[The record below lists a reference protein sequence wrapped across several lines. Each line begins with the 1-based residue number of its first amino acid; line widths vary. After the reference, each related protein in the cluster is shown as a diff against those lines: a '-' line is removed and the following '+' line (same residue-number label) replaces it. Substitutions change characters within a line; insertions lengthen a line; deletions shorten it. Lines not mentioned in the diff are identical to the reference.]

1 MCNIIN
7 ILRVCACVVLFKS
20 SDIECAFK
28 MRVEDLWSGLAALG
42 WFVSIVGC
50 HTPGSELESVRY
62 GPSEERFGSDTY
74 TVASINITYK
84 DEHGEVYTETSESG
98 KYGEGYIGSSRG
110 MAVHVRGK
118 GPDGERDHT
127 GCTWPLLSAAA
138 PTEPLPRE
146 PWIAVIR
153 RGSCNFEIKVQNAW
167 RANASAVLIYNDR
180 DTTVLEK
187 MKLSTDNGRNISAV
201 FTYRWKGEEIT
212 RLVDNG
218 TRVMIGVIKGRT
230 YTHINSN
237 INNASEAGTIY
248 STSVL
253 FVSISFIVLMVISL
267 AWLVFYYIQ
276 RFRYIHA
283 KDRMSKRLCCAA
295 KKALSKIPVKS
306 LKTDDR
312 EVQGDGECCAICIE
326 PYKVSETLRS
336 LPCRHDFH
344 KNCIDP
350 WLLEHRTCPMCKM
363 DILKYYGFV
372 FTGSQESILQLEV
385 EEARTSLSPGR
396 NRHPLTLLTSDN
408 SYEEASSERSSRA
421 ASPDHLVPARTDP
434 PPDRSCGGSPTHS
447 QRDECSREDAASV
460 SSRSSPHD

>member
-1 MCNIIN
+1 
-7 ILRVCACVVLFKS
+7 
-20 SDIECAFK
+20 
-28 MRVEDLWSGLAALG
+28 MRGLWSHLAALG
-42 WFVSIVGC
+42 WVVSLVGC

-62 GPSEERFGSDTY
+62 GPTDDRFISDTY
-74 TVASINITYK
+74 TVANINITYR
-84 DEHGEVYTETSESG
+84 DEHGEVYTETSEDPRQLFMSLRRAGLHSSGVFLSG

-110 MAVHVRGK
+110 IAVHVRSK
-118 GPDGERDHT
+118 DAEKDHT
-127 GCTWPLLSAAA
+127 GCQWPLLSTAA
-138 PTEPLPRE
+138 PNDPLPSE

-167 RANASAVLIYNDR
+167 RANATAVLIYNDR
-180 DTTVLEK
+180 DTTNLEK

-201 FTYRWKGEEIT
+201 FTYKWKGEEIA

-218 TRVMIGVIKGRT
+218 TRVTIGIIKGRT
-230 YTHINSN
+230 FAHVSNN
-237 INNASEAGTIY
+237 INK
-248 STSVL
+248 TSVL

-283 KDRMSKRLCCAA
+283 KDRLSKRLCCAA
-295 KKALSKIPVKS
+295 KKALSKIPLKS

-385 EEARTSLSPGR
+385 EEARSRALSPAR

-408 SYEEASSERSSRA
+408 SYEEAGSERSSRA
-421 ASPDHLVPARTDP
+421 SSPDELVPSLPRPCDTPRHHLAS
-434 PPDRSCGGSPTHS
+434 RSCTSSPSGS
-447 QRDECSREDAASV
+447 QRAESSRQDAATTSSV
-460 SSRSSPHD
+460 QE

>member
-1 MCNIIN
+1 
-7 ILRVCACVVLFKS
+7 
-20 SDIECAFK
+20 
-28 MRVEDLWSGLAALG
+28 MRVEFWSSLAAIS
-42 WFVSIVGC
+42 WFAAFVGC
-50 HTPGSELESVRY
+50 HTPSSELESGRY
-62 GPSEERFGSDTY
+62 GGDERFMGSSDTF
-74 TVASINITYK
+74 TVVNINITYE
-84 DEHGEVYTETSESG
+84 DEHGEIYTEISECG
-98 KYGEGYIGSSRG
+98 KYGEGYIGAARG
-110 MAVHVRGK
+110 VAVHVRGK
-118 GPDGERDHT
+118 GPGGERDHT
-127 GCTWPLLSAAA
+127 GCTWPLLSVAD
-138 PTEPLPRE
+138 PDGPLPTE

-153 RGSCNFEIKVQNAW
+153 RGSCNFQIKVHNAW

-187 MKLSTDNGRNISAV
+187 MKLDTDNGRNISAV
-201 FTYRWKGEEIT
+201 FTYKWKGEEIA
-212 RLVDNG
+212 RLIDNG
-218 TRVMIGVIKGRT
+218 TRVMIGIVRGRT
-230 YTHINSN
+230 FTNISNN
-237 INNASEAGTIY
+237 INK
-248 STSVL
+248 TSVL

-283 KDRMSKRLCCAA
+283 KDRLS
-295 KKALSKIPVKS
+295 ALSKIPVKS

-385 EEARTSLSPGR
+385 EEARSRALSPAR

-408 SYEEASSERSSRA
+408 SYEEAGSERSSRA
-421 ASPDHLVPARTDP
+421 SSPDELVPSLPSHHPALTSTHCSQTT
-434 PPDRSCGGSPTHS
+434 RSCSVTPPGSPEASASGSSS
-447 QRDECSREDAASV
+447 QQN
-460 SSRSSPHD
+460 

>member
-1 MCNIIN
+1 MKTRDSQKRIGINNNQADVLYNCIIVVSHKTTYEGPIYEVFLTR
-7 ILRVCACVVLFKS
+7 ILILPNKEA
-20 SDIECAFK
+20 
-28 MRVEDLWSGLAALG
+28 
-42 WFVSIVGC
+42 
-50 HTPGSELESVRY
+50 
-62 GPSEERFGSDTY
+62 
-74 TVASINITYK
+74 
-84 DEHGEVYTETSESG
+84 EVKSG
-98 KYGEGYIGSSRG
+98 KYGEGYVGSSRG
-110 MAVHVRGK
+110 VAVHVRAS
-118 GPDGERDHT
+118 GPDGERDHS
-127 GCTWPLLSAAA
+127 GCKWPLLSVAA
-138 PTEPLPRE
+138 PTEPLPSE

-180 DTTVLEK
+180 DATSLEK
-187 MKLSTDNGRNISAV
+187 MKLSTDKRNISAV
-201 FTYRWKGEEIT
+201 FTYKWKGEEIT

-218 TRVMIGVIKGRT
+218 TRVMIAIIKGRT
-230 YTHINSN
+230 FTHINNN
-237 INNASEAGTIY
+237 INK
-248 STSVL
+248 TSVL

-283 KDRMSKRLCCAA
+283 KDRLSKRLCYAA
-295 KKALSKIPVKS
+295 KKALSKIPTKS

-385 EEARTSLSPGR
+385 EEARSRALSPAR
-396 NRHPLTLLTSDN
+396 SRHPLTLLTSDN
-408 SYEEASSERSSRA
+408 SYSAGSERSSRA
-421 ASPDHLVPARTDP
+421 SSPDELAPALPAPPHRSCTASPSGEPRA
-434 PPDRSCGGSPTHS
+434 
-447 QRDECSREDAASV
+447 ECSRQDTSV
-460 SSRSSPHD
+460 SSTSDAHD

>member
-1 MCNIIN
+1 MRAD
-7 ILRVCACVVLFKS
+7 LLS
-20 SDIECAFK
+20 S
-28 MRVEDLWSGLAALG
+28 LALG
-42 WFVSIVGC
+42 WVVSLVGC

-62 GPSEERFGSDTY
+62 GPTDERLSDTY
-74 TVASINITYK
+74 TVANINITYK
-84 DEHGEVYTETSESG
+84 DEHGTVFSEISESG
-98 KYGEGYIGSSRG
+98 KYGEGYISSSRG
-110 MAVHVRGK
+110 VAVHIRAK
-118 GPDGERDHT
+118 GPGGDRDHT
-127 GCTWPLLSAAA
+127 GCTWPLLSVLA
-138 PTEPLPRE
+138 PYETMPEE
-146 PWIAVIR
+146 PWIAVVR

-167 RANASAVLIYNDR
+167 RANATAVLIYNDR
-180 DTTVLEK
+180 DTTMLEK

-201 FTYRWKGEEIT
+201 FTYKWKGEEIT
-212 RLVDNG
+212 RLIDNG
-218 TRVMIGVIKGRT
+218 TRVMISIIKGRT
-230 YTHINSN
+230 FAHVSNSINK
-237 INNASEAGTIY
+237 
-248 STSVL
+248 TSVL

-283 KDRMSKRLCCAA
+283 KDRLSKRLCCAA
-295 KKALSKIPVKS
+295 KKALSKIPVRS

-385 EEARTSLSPGR
+385 EEARSRALSPAR

-408 SYEEASSERSSRA
+408 SYEEAEAEAEAGSERSSRA
-421 ASPDHLVPARTDP
+421 SSPDELVPSLRPCEP
-434 PPDRSCGGSPTHS
+434 PHHHNRPSTSTPNGSPRAET
-447 QRDECSREDAASV
+447 SRQEVASV
-460 SSRSSPHD
+460 STLSNSQE

>member
-1 MCNIIN
+1 
-7 ILRVCACVVLFKS
+7 
-20 SDIECAFK
+20 
-28 MRVEDLWSGLAALG
+28 MRVSLWSRVAALG
-42 WFVSIVGC
+42 WMVSLVGC

-62 GPSEERFGSDTY
+62 GPTDEHFVSDTY
-74 TVASINITYK
+74 TVANINITYR
-84 DEHGEVYTETSESG
+84 DEHGEEYTETSESG

-110 MAVHVRGK
+110 VAVHVRAK
-118 GPDGERDHT
+118 GEGGEKDHT
-127 GCTWPLLSAAA
+127 GCTWPLVSVFNPNDPL
-138 PTEPLPRE
+138 PTEP
-146 PWIAVIR
+146 WVAVIR

-180 DTTVLEK
+180 DTTLLEK
-187 MKLSTDNGRNISAV
+187 MKLSTENGRNISAV
-201 FTYRWKGEEIT
+201 FTYKWKGEEIA

-218 TRVMIGVIKGRT
+218 TRVMIGIIKGRT
-230 YTHINSN
+230 FAHVSTSINK
-237 INNASEAGTIY
+237 
-248 STSVL
+248 TSVL

-283 KDRMSKRLCCAA
+283 KDRLSKRLCCAA

-306 LKTDDR
+306 LKTEDR

-336 LPCRHDFH
+336 LPCRHEFH

-385 EEARTSLSPGR
+385 EEARSRALSPAR

-408 SYEEASSERSSRA
+408 SYEEAGSERSSRA
-421 ASPDHLVPARTDP
+421 SSPDELVPSLPRGNRDNR
-434 PPDRSCGGSPTHS
+434 DNRSCASSPTDS
-447 QRDECSREDAASV
+447 PRADSTRQEATAG
-460 SSRSSPHD
+460 SSSSDP

>member
-1 MCNIIN
+1 
-7 ILRVCACVVLFKS
+7 
-20 SDIECAFK
+20 
-28 MRVEDLWSGLAALG
+28 MRADLWSSVATIG
-42 WFVSIVGC
+42 WVVSIVGC
-50 HTPGSELESVRY
+50 HTPGTELESVRY
-62 GPSEERFGSDTY
+62 GPTEDRFGSDTY
-74 TVASINITYK
+74 TVANINITYE
-84 DEHGEVYTETSESG
+84 DEHGVLYTETSESG

-110 MAVHVRGK
+110 MAVHIRAK
-118 GPDGERDHT
+118 GAEGERDHT
-127 GCTWPLLSAAA
+127 GCTWPLLSVAA
-138 PTEPLPRE
+138 PNDPLPSE

-167 RANASAVLIYNDR
+167 RSNASAVLIYNDR
-180 DTTVLEK
+180 DTTMLEK

-201 FTYRWKGEEIT
+201 FTYKWKGEEIT

-218 TRVMIGVIKGRT
+218 TKVIIAIIKGRT
-230 YTHINSN
+230 FTHINSN
-237 INNASEAGTIY
+237 INNASETGTIY

-283 KDRMSKRLCCAA
+283 KDRLSKRLCCAA
-295 KKALSKIPVKS
+295 KKALSKIPVRS

-326 PYKVSETLRS
+326 PYKVSESLRS
-336 LPCRHDFH
+336 LPCRHEFH

-372 FTGSQESILQLEV
+372 FTGSQESILQLEAD
-385 EEARTSLSPGR
+385 ETRGALSPAT

-408 SYEEASSERSSRA
+408 SYSEAGSERSSRA
-421 ASPDHLVPARTDP
+421 ASPDRLVPPA
-434 PPDRSCGGSPTHS
+434 PDRSCSGSQSHGE
-447 QRDECSREDAASV
+447 RADCAHDAASI
-460 SSRSSPHD
+460 SSH